1 MTTLICDFQSIVGE
15 KIKGYATL
23 TAGKVRPSYSSPAVV
38 VHEPTKQEVIEGQT
52 TFENVNPG
60 DAVITVEWAD
70 QTQSATIRFV
80 VPESEEPIYLADC
93 LSADSLDPEEIDLLR
108 WGIRENLSGARE
120 MLETAKNLGLT
131 EINGT
136 VDAYFTEAAEILRKA
151 LEAAQLAEQTLETI
165 DGKVADTEGVVTD
178 VDQAKQQIQDL
189 LDEIAALELE
199 LAGTNT
205 DLAGA
210 VDTINT
216 ISPQVS
222 AATQAASEATQ
233 KAQNAVNELN
243 NVQTAN
249 AAEFNTIKQ
258 DLDSAAQTAK
268 QATDAVAQTNQ
279 QLGIEVQ
286 RILGEVD
293 TALNTATE
301 ATAQARI
308 ANENLETYQYQLGEI
323 QQEQGH
329 ILGQQAEIVGS
340 YEFQLAEL
348 DRLSTEIST
357 AASELENISG
367 EQSALVTEM
376 NTQVGSLQ
384 ELTAAQGA
392 AINAAKSQADKGV
405 SDAAA
410 ASSALTNY
418 KKVNDPKVAAAQ
430 STADTARAEAT
441 SKANDAR
448 IAAEGVA
455 KELADKAQADAEVAA
470 AAEALRIAQEEAT
483 AAKNAAS
490 ADATAKADAAQSA
503 AETLAKAEAKAA
515 QEAAE
520 LTAALDASEKAN
532 KAKTDAEAKAATL
545 ATAAKD
551 AAATALTGYK
561 NLNDPKVTKAQSDAT
576 KGINAAAA
584 AKSAADQAALDA
596 TNKSKAAREAAED
609 YAREAAE
616 AAQAQA
622 EETAAAEA
630 LRVAQLEAT
639 AAKNAAATDA
649 QTKADE
655 AERLAK
661 LYAEAQAKTAKEQA
675 EETAAQDAATKAE
688 NARLAAEANAKVL
701 SDKAQQAA
709 AAAQT
714 TANTGVSKADA
725 AKARAD
731 KGVTDAATALAKAN
745 EANNKLPSITAD
757 VSAAA
762 KVAADAANALP
773 GIRTE
778 ISTAKKQADKGV
790 ADAKAVNDKIP
801 AITQAIS
808 GLQEVQVG
816 LGNKAQQ
823 GIDDAKVAAD
833 LVRSRVDV
841 GTSLVGLSP
850 GTTRPAWSAGM
861 DPVPES
867 ENPLGLADA
876 YVARAG
882 QVGNHE
888 YTTVSASDKVK
899 YRVSFWLKASEPGS
913 DLVFDAR
920 SPVPVPA
927 GGNTLA
933 FAGNEAV
940 EGALDPGDA
949 GRVFWVKNIPTEWTY
964 YEGIKTPAPG
974 LKHFYIGTRYWRHAN
989 GSNRT
994 ADQYVA
1000 DLRIEPVIPSQDD
1013 VNKLLIDTAQ
1023 NHTDILKAQG
1033 DINTAQGEIN
1043 ENNRVFQAWQK
1054 TINDQQK
1061 KWNDASTNATA
1072 ALARFAITQ
1081 AEWNELSSTATDANT
1096 KAIKAHAALFEGQQQ
1111 WNEVANAAIQT
1122 QANFATKQKDWN
1134 AVQEKVNT
1142 NFQNWQDAATE
1153 MLTSTGKFQK
1163 LQNQFNSDQKKWNAT
1178 QTLVNDAQKGINALN
1193 TRTDD
1198 AQNKILHDHQR
1209 VLDLMNLPDN
1219 AVASEPG
1226 GLNIGTE
1233 SSPQYVEFPTWLKDS
1248 GYQVYAN
1255 GALPGGYR
1263 IASRQTRTVT
1273 SNSYGAYA
1281 PVNAS
1286 TDYRFEF
1293 YFRAAEAGSGLVI
1306 YIQDQD
1312 GNFSPAL
1319 SSVADD
1325 DVPAT
1330 SSSNHLWWTGN
1341 MPGGTG
1347 PEVGGFYKITGKI
1360 RFKPGVTGI
1369 RINRIYFNWSSG
1381 AVVTTQELAG
1391 IRIYPDIPS
1400 QAQVDDAQNKALQA
1414 LNRFAI
1420 NQSDWNKVSTDATN
1434 ALKAGQ
1440 AAQQELNQKREDWEK
1455 GANLAIQHLQN
1466 FATKQN
1472 EWNRIKDQV
1481 DLESQKW
1488 QDGAAL
1494 AIANLQTTST
1504 KYKQWTDGATTA
1516 IALNRELIGEQ
1527 GLIQENQRLQM
1538 EALQEA
1544 VAEQTKL
1551 LYEELK
1557 TKPEILIVGDGQSY
1571 SDSHITVSLEKSGSQ
1586 VSKVTVHANGTWAGI
1601 VHVEAD
1607 HGKSDGPGRTFMNY
1621 TPLLQK
1627 VNLGYT
1633 PSRDVVLTRN
1643 TSVDHIG
1650 KVRITYWVY
1659 PGEVLTTQKT
1669 GSWLTVEPT
1678 QWLTLH
1684 TFTATDTATFNAEL
1698 QVGWDA
1704 AGAGPEYGIRLTVN
1718 GTPVASDGP
1727 RKGVGPDFPWQDG
1740 YRQMSIKKTVVVQKG
1755 QTVKWEAYVS
1765 SGSSNERR
1773 IRNFSARATYMY
1785 RGLT

>member
-80 VPESEEPIYLADC
+80 VPESEEAIYLADC

-120 MLETAKNLGLT
+120 MLETAKSLGLT

-151 LEAAQLAEQTLETI
+151 LEAAQLAEQSLGTI
-165 DGKVADTEGVVTD
+165 DDKVASTEGVVTD

-189 LDEIAALELE
+189 LDELAALELE
-199 LAGTNT
+199 LGDTNT

-243 NVQTAN
+243 TVQTAN

-258 DLDSAAQTAK
+258 DLDSATQTAK
-268 QATDAVAQTNQ
+268 SATDAVAQTNQ

-340 YEFQLAEL
+340 FEHQLAEIE
-348 DRLSTEIST
+348 RLSTEIST
-357 AASELENISG
+357 ASSELDTISG
-367 EQSALVTEM
+367 EQSALVEDM
-376 NTQVGSLQ
+376 NKKVGSLN
-384 ELTAAQGA
+384 ELTATQGA
-392 AINAAKSQADKGV
+392 AITAAKSQADKGV

-410 ASSALTNY
+410 ASNALTNY

-430 STADTARAEAT
+430 STADTARAEAV
-441 SKANDAR
+441 SMANAAR

-520 LTAALDASEKAN
+520 LTAA
-532 KAKTDAEAKAATL
+532 
-545 ATAAKD
+545 
-551 AAATALTGYK
+551 
-561 NLNDPKVTKAQSDAT
+561 
-576 KGINAAAA
+576 
-584 AKSAADQAALDA
+584 
-596 TNKSKAAREAAED
+596 
-609 YAREAAE
+609 
-616 AAQAQA
+616 
-622 EETAAAEA
+622 
-630 LRVAQLEAT
+630 
-639 AAKNAAATDA
+639 
-649 QTKADE
+649 
-655 AERLAK
+655 
-661 LYAEAQAKTAKEQA
+661 
-675 EETAAQDAATKAE
+675 QDAATKAE
-688 NARLAAEANAKVL
+688 NARIAAEANAKVL

-709 AAAQT
+709 AT
-714 TANTGVSKADA
+714 

-888 YTTVSASDKVK
+888 YATVSASDKVK

-949 GRVFWVKNIPTEWTY
+949 GRLFWVKNIPTEWTY

-974 LKHFYIGTRYWRHAN
+974 LKHFYIGTRYWRHGN

-1054 TINDQQK
+1054 TINDQQA
-1061 KWNDASTNATA
+1061 KWNEASSNATA

-1081 AEWNELSSTATDANT
+1081 SQWNDVSSKATNANT
-1096 KAIKAHAALFEGQQQ
+1096 KAIESHTALFAGQHK

-1122 QANFATKQKDWN
+1122 AADFATKQLEWN
-1134 AVQEKVNT
+1134 AVQKKVND

-1163 LQNQFNSDQKKWNAT
+1163 LQTQFNSDQKKWNAT
-1178 QTLVNDAQKGINALN
+1178 QELVNDKQKGINALN
-1193 TRTDD
+1193 TKTDD
-1198 AQNKILHDHQR
+1198 AQNTAIEGLTT
-1209 VLDLMNLPDN
+1209 
-1219 AVASEPG
+1219 AVRLAFPQ
-1226 GLNIGTE
+1226 LNILTTLTNGSNVVIFGSGATHHLTDRPSGVNTSIHGTR
-1233 SSPQYVEFPTWLKDS
+1233 SV
-1248 GYQVYAN
+1248 GGVN
-1255 GALPGGYR
+1255 GQLP
-1263 IASRQTRTVT
+1263 
-1273 SNSYGAYA
+1273 
-1281 PVNAS
+1281 AS
-1286 TDYRFEF
+1286 TVANSTSVVQGLVYRF
-1293 YFRAAEAGSGLVI
+1293 V
-1306 YIQDQD
+1306 
-1312 GNFSPAL
+1312 
-1319 SSVADD
+1319 
-1325 DVPAT
+1325 
-1330 SSSNHLWWTGN
+1330 WWTKHV
-1341 MPGGTG
+1341 GGTNAG
-1347 PEVGGFYKITGKI
+1347 LSLRVRTNPSDPLSASVMNRYSLNGGETWSTSTMVMCSPPLNGGWERWEALIE
-1360 RFKPGVTGI
+1360 FKAGTTTFTPAFATNGDT
-1369 RINRIYFNWSSG
+1369 NQFQIYGLHASAYFP
-1381 AVVTTQELAG
+1381 VQEQ
-1391 IRIYPDIPS
+1391 IDK
-1400 QAQVDDAQNKALQA
+1400 AQNDALAA

-1420 NQSDWNKVSTDATN
+1420 NQVEWNKVSTDATN

-1455 GANLAIQHLQN
+1455 GATLAINNLQTTSAKYQQWTN
-1466 FATKQN
+1466 
-1472 EWNRIKDQV
+1472 
-1481 DLESQKW
+1481 
-1488 QDGAAL
+1488 GAAL
-1494 AIANLQTTST
+1494 AIANLQTTSA
-1504 KYKQWTDGATTA
+1504 KFKQWTKAAEDALEAGKKADKAQDNA
-1516 IALNRELIGEQ
+1516 IAALTEIIGDVGEN
-1527 GLIQENQRLQM
+1527 GQEGSLTHRVSQM
-1538 EALQEA
+1538 ETTLPEELADLRGEISKNTELAWNKHHWIRDSGLNLPTSKYFSITGDTRDITITAEGTWIGSFVIIASTASGGTFQDWRNVTAGARKWTITKPSAIIGNWERATLDYRITPGEA
-1544 VAEQTKL
+1544 V
-1551 LYEELK
+1551 
-1557 TKPEILIVGDGQSY
+1557 
-1571 SDSHITVSLEKSGSQ
+1571 
-1586 VSKVTVHANGTWAGI
+1586 
-1601 VHVEAD
+1601 
-1607 HGKSDGPGRTFMNY
+1607 
-1621 TPLLQK
+1621 
-1627 VNLGYT
+1627 NL
-1633 PSRDVVLTRN
+1633 
-1643 TSVDHIG
+1643 TS
-1650 KVRITYWVY
+1650 RITSKTELVAGGYRILRQHTV
-1659 PGEVLTTQKT
+1659 PVTTT
-1669 GSWLTVEPT
+1669 I
-1678 QWLTLH
+1678 
-1684 TFTATDTATFNAEL
+1684 NASL
-1698 QVGWDA
+1698 NVGWHA
-1704 AGAGPEYGIRLTVN
+1704 ATYDYRYGIRIRAGANTIL
-1718 GTPVASDGP
+1718 AEDGP
-1727 RKGVGPDFPWQDG
+1727 RTGVGPRLPIGDG
-1740 YRQMSIKKTVVVQKG
+1740 YRNMNRSVRNRTITAG
-1755 QTVKWEAYVS
+1755 TTIYFEAYVS
-1765 SGSSNERR
+1765 SGGVDQRTVRDFTAN
-1773 IRNFSARATYMY
+1773 INYIK
-1785 RGLT
+1785 